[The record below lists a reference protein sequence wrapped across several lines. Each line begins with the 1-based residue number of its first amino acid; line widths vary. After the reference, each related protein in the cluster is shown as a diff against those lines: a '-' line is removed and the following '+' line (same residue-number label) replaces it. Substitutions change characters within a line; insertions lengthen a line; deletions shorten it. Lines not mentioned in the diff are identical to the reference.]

1 MSCQIDFASI
11 RDRAVVD
18 ATWPTFMKHDSCSQP
33 PATADY
39 DGGASLISRNSICVV
54 GT

>member
-1 MSCQIDFASI
+1 MDFASI
-11 RDRAVVD
+11 RDRAVVE
-18 ATWPTFMKHDSCSQP
+18 ATRPTFMKHGSCSQP

-39 DGGASLISRNSICVV
+39 DGGCLAHLAGLDLGVV

>member
-1 MSCQIDFASI
+1 
-11 RDRAVVD
+11 VD

-39 DGGASLISRNSICVV
+39 DGGTSLISRKLDLEFV